1 MDEDDSSVMSGG
13 ELSMSLPRRA
23 MSGMGFAVCC
33 LMCDAPDEA
42 GSARCKSCIS
52 RHEKVRER
60 LSKGDD
66 GVARW
71 GRELLSMLSMP
82 EKMDHDEIHGEVLR
96 GYVNLINQ
104 HEGPRTPPSQEEID
118 ALFAAAKAR
127 PKGSLIQDMANRN
140 PWKNAPPS
148 ARVAKAM
155 SDEIPEVEEVHAGKR
170 TVPSKAIEEIDRS
183 DRVGEDLGLSDRV
196 SANVAVQKA
205 PADLQDLLADAHV
218 EQRQAKREKLREAVD
233 EIDELLDD

>member
-1 MDEDDSSVMSGG
+1 
-13 ELSMSLPRRA
+13 

-42 GSARCKSCIS
+42 GSARCKGCIS

-118 ALFAAAKAR
+118 ALFAAARAR
-127 PKGSLIQDMANRN
+127 PKGSLIQDMANRS

-170 TVPSKAIEEIDRS
+170 TVPSKDIEEVDRS
-183 DRVGEDLGLSDRV
+183 DRVGEDLGLTDRV
-196 SANVAVQKA
+196 SANVAVQEA
-205 PADLQDLLADAHV
+205 PADLRDLLADAHV
-218 EQRQAKREKLREAVD
+218 RQRQAKREKLREAVD